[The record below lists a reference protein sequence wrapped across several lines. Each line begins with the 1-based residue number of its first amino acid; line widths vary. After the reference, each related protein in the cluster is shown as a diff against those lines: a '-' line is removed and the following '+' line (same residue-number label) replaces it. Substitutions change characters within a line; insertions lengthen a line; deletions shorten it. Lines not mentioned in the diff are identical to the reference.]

1 MNVKKNALI
10 IFLFLSQIAVS
21 QTFKRVVSFS
31 PAATFNLNELK
42 AEDKI
47 VGCTNYCTLAES
59 RKDLIVG
66 STMGMNIE
74 KLIASKPDLV
84 IYTTLFK
91 PSQIERI
98 KNMGIAVELFDSPK
112 NYKET
117 CDQFIRLGKLIDKK
131 DFALQYIDSCNKI
144 MDSILQKIPK
154 TKKYKMFFEL
164 GSKPLFTVVP
174 NTFMHDYMT
183 ILGAE
188 NIANDQ
194 EGGTITR
201 ERVLLKNPDIIIL
214 VNMGTVTQKE
224 KDVWKS
230 YKNLSATKNKQ
241 IHIIDASLACQ
252 ATPRNFLNTIL
263 ELKRLIYGAK

>member
-1 MNVKKNALI
+1 MNFKNIILI
-10 IFLFLSQIAVS
+10 IFISLSQISVS

-42 AEDKI
+42 AENKI
-47 VGCTNYCTLAES
+47 VGCTNYCTLSES

-91 PSQIERI
+91 PSQIQRI
-98 KNMGIAVELFDSPK
+98 KNLGIAVELFESPK
-112 NYKET
+112 DYKET
-117 CDQFIRLGKLIDKK
+117 CEQFVRLGKLVGRKEY
-131 DFALQYIDSCNKI
+131 ALQYVDSCNKI
-144 MDSILQKIPK
+144 MDSVLQEIPK
-154 TKKYKMFFEL
+154 TEEKKMFIEL
-164 GSKPLFTVVP
+164 GAKPLFTVVP

-183 ILGAE
+183 ILGAK

-214 VNMGTVTQKE
+214 VNMGTVTQDE
-224 KDVWKS
+224 KKIWES
-230 YKNLSATKNKQ
+230 YKNLSAAKSKQ

-252 ATPRNFLNTIL
+252 ATPHNFLNTIL
-263 ELKRLIYGAK
+263 ELKRLIYGNK